1 MKTLYLVLILLLS
14 LLIGCKDEENS
25 ILPVLTIED
34 RINVARP
41 INYVGVIYIDVS
53 KSDEYRRNV
62 AGTTLSDA
70 YAENG
75 YLIVTTTVNGE
86 VGSSYYFNLALAKKV
101 NINSN
106 NITLDY

>member
-1 MKTLYLVLILLLS
+1 MKTIYLVLILLLS
-14 LLIGCKDEENS
+14 LIIGCKDEENS

-75 YLIVTTTVNGE
+75 YLIVKTTVNGE
-86 VGSSYYFNLALAKKV
+86 VGSNYYYNLALAKKV
-101 NINSN
+101 NIST
-106 NITLDY
+106 NIVTLNY